1 MGRVMGIDVGKKR
14 IGLAVTDP
22 LRIFATGLATVPAN
36 EVFKYLSGYAENE
49 KIDAFVVGMPV
60 QMNNKPSES
69 VSFVMP
75 FIKRLEKL
83 FPGIP
88 VITMDER
95 FTSKMAK
102 QAMIEG
108 GMHKNARR
116 DKATA
121 DRISAVIILQSYLD
135 QVKIK

>member
-1 MGRVMGIDVGKKR
+1 MGRIVGIDAGKKR

-22 LRIFATGLATVPAN
+22 LKLFATGLTTVPFN
-36 EVFKYLSGYAENE
+36 EIFKFLNGYSVNE

-60 QMNNKPSES
+60 QLNNNPSES
-69 VSFVMP
+69 VSYIVP
-75 FIKRLEKL
+75 FIKKLKEL

-88 VITMDER
+88 VITIDER

-108 GMHKNARR
+108 GLQKKARR
-116 DKATA
+116 DKALA
-121 DRISAVIILQSYLD
+121 DKISAVIILQSYLD
-135 QVKIK
+135 QVKI